1 MAKEFKRSGNKDPK
15 EKRSDSKKGKDPKKG
30 KKPSFE
36 RYRDESRPSDF
47 GTGSSSR
54 RSSSPEFGEK
64 RKSFGDKPAF
74 RKKRD
79 DESGDD
85 KPAFS
90 RAKKSTY
97 GDSERKPFGDK
108 PAFRKK
114 RDDDSS
120 EDKQSNNSAKKSKY
134 GNSDRKPLG
143 ERSTTRPKRDGDEKP
158 YFRGEKK
165 SFGDKRK
172 STGDKSTFRKSNSDS
187 ERKERPAAKN
197 NHDDDFYESKPAFV
211 RASDRGESSYDES
224 GKRRSKPAVSERRN
238 DDRPERSSSSEEK
251 SGASNYSKPYK
262 KRAYEKKSFD
272 KNAPSKQNKPSDDGT
287 IRLNKYISNAGI
299 CSRREADE
307 LIESGV
313 VQVNGKIITEMGYKV
328 KPTDVI
334 KYGGQTLKKERLV
347 YLILNKPKD
356 YITTVDDPQQRRTV
370 LELVQDACRERIY
383 PVGRL
388 DRATTGLLMFT
399 NDGEMTKKL
408 THPRYGVRKVYHV
421 ELDKPLKRS
430 DFDQITEGLELEDG
444 PIKVDEIS
452 YVGDGKDKA
461 NVGVEIHSGKNRIV
475 RRIFESLGYNVR
487 KLDRVVF
494 GPLTK
499 KDMPRGRW
507 RFLTEAE
514 IGMLKMISTAE

>member
-1 MAKEFKRSGNKDPK
+1 
-15 EKRSDSKKGKDPKKG
+15 
-30 KKPSFE
+30 
-36 RYRDESRPSDF
+36 
-47 GTGSSSR
+47 
-54 RSSSPEFGEK
+54 
-64 RKSFGDKPAF
+64 
-74 RKKRD
+74 
-79 DESGDD
+79 
-85 KPAFS
+85 
-90 RAKKSTY
+90 
-97 GDSERKPFGDK
+97 
-108 PAFRKK
+108 
-114 RDDDSS
+114 
-120 EDKQSNNSAKKSKY
+120 
-134 GNSDRKPLG
+134 
-143 ERSTTRPKRDGDEKP
+143 
-158 YFRGEKK
+158 
-165 SFGDKRK
+165 
-172 STGDKSTFRKSNSDS
+172 
-187 ERKERPAAKN
+187 
-197 NHDDDFYESKPAFV
+197 
-211 RASDRGESSYDES
+211 
-224 GKRRSKPAVSERRN
+224 
-238 DDRPERSSSSEEK
+238 
-251 SGASNYSKPYK
+251 
-262 KRAYEKKSFD
+262 
-272 KNAPSKQNKPSDDGT
+272 
-287 IRLNKYISNAGI
+287 
-299 CSRREADE
+299 
-307 LIESGV
+307 
-313 VQVNGKIITEMGYKV
+313 MGYKV

-430 DFDQITEGLELEDG
+430 DFDLITEGLELEDG

-514 IGMLKMISTAE
+514 IGMLKMISTVE

>member
-1 MAKEFKRSGNKDPK
+1 MAKEFKRSGKDFK
-15 EKRSDSKKGKDPKKG
+15 DKGRDNKKGRDTKKG
-30 KKPSFE
+30 KKPAFE

-47 GTGSSSR
+47 GSSAPKR
-54 RSSSPEFGEK
+54 TSSYNDDK
-64 RKSFGDKPAF
+64 RKPFGDKPFRKKSDDDAREEKPFRKRSEESSFDEKPSF

-79 DESGDD
+79 DDSDEKRAAFNRNRPSRGSDE
-85 KPAFS
+85 KPAF
-90 RAKKSTY
+90 RRKS
-97 GDSERKPFGDK
+97 GDADEKTQGTSNNKTKTERYTENKRRPFGDK
-108 PAFRKK
+108 PAFRKRTES
-114 RDDDSS
+114 RD
-120 EDKQSNNSAKKSKY
+120 EERPFKKS
-134 GNSDRKPLG
+134 
-143 ERSTTRPKRDGDEKP
+143 
-158 YFRGEKK
+158 
-165 SFGDKRK
+165 
-172 STGDKSTFRKSNSDS
+172 
-187 ERKERPAAKN
+187 
-197 NHDDDFYESKPAFV
+197 HDDDFYESKPSFI
-211 RASDRGESSYDES
+211 RESDKGDFDYESEYQAKKKTGKAPSRSTEGTERGE
-224 GKRRSKPAVSERRN
+224 
-238 DDRPERSSSSEEK
+238 
-251 SGASNYSKPYK
+251 NYSRPYK
-262 KRAYEKKSFD
+262 KRSFEKKSFG
-272 KNAPSKQNKPSDDGT
+272 KGASSPEKSTNTDGSV
-287 IRLNKYISNAGI
+287 RLNKYIANAGI

-334 KYGGQTLKKERLV
+334 KYGGQTLKKEKLV

-370 LELVQDACRERIY
+370 LELIQGACRERIY

-399 NDGEMTKKL
+399 NDGELTKKL

-421 ELDKPLKRS
+421 ELDKPLKRADLDKIS
-430 DFDQITEGLELEDG
+430 EGIELEDG

-461 NVGVEIHSGKNRIV
+461 SVGVELHSGKNRIV
-475 RRIFESLGYNVR
+475 RRIFESMGYNVR

-507 RFLTEAE
+507 RFLTDAE
-514 IGMLKMISTAE
+514 VGMLKMISSD